1 MELIDV
7 KEPLIITNHEKCR
20 SRRCDFCTAEEG
32 KIRVMGRFVV
42 KLRSVNLSGVEKLA
56 CQSCSRKNKLVRA
69 SIRLETEKRIKEHKV
84 LHPQIESSYVK
95 RIIST
100 MGSLFIFMLLL
111 STAVMAQPT
120 FPAQPDQAPIDG
132 GLGLL
137 AAAGGAYALKKL
149 RDKNKES

>member
-1 MELIDV
+1 MIPFDT
-7 KEPLIITNHEKCR
+7 KEPITITPACTLN
-20 SRRCDFCTAEEG
+20 RRCDFCTAEEG

-42 KLRSVNLSGVEKLA
+42 KLRSVNISGVEKLA

-69 SIRLETEKRIKEHKV
+69 SIRLETEKRIKEHQV
-84 LHPQIESSYVK
+84 PHPQIRSSYLK

-111 STAVMAQPT
+111 STAVMAQPA
-120 FPAQPDQAPIDG
+120 FPAQPDQTPIDG
-132 GLGLL
+132 GLGIL
-137 AAAGGAYALKKL
+137 AAAGGAYAIKKL